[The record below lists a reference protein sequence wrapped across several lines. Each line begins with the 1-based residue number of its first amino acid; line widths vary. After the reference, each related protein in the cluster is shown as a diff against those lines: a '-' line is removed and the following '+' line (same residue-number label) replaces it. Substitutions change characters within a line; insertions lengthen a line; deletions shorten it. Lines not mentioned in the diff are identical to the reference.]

1 MIVTSGASG
10 ALASGANPA
19 APASMAMAIAGSAI
33 FVALGA
39 SVAYSS
45 HKRKSQKDWEVKVWR
60 MNERPRADP
69 KMPGMRENRNVE
81 FH

>member
-1 MIVTSGASG
+1 MIVTSG
-10 ALASGANPA
+10 ALASGADPV

-39 SVAYSS
+39 LVAYSS
-45 HKRKSQKDWEVKVWR
+45 HKRKNQKDWQVKVWR
-60 MNERPRADP
+60 MNERPHAGS
-69 KMPGMRENRNVE
+69 KMLNMRGNCNVE